1 MIRWSIFDESPY
13 YQVVDQ
19 AAGEQAALVEAVKQL
34 GVLVKSITS
43 TGEACLQVVDLLL
56 KKFYRSLSSNSL
68 KHCAPPLPKHEPVI
82 TSSSESSLY
91 AGLHNQLIYELNC
104 GYH

>member
-1 MIRWSIFDESPY
+1 MGCWGKPRPAGGLDLIAFIKLYPYLMQVLECIIRWSIFDASHY

-43 TGEACLQVVDLLL
+43 TGEACLQVEDILFKNLFIGL
-56 KKFYRSLSSNSL
+56 
-68 KHCAPPLPKHEPVI
+68 CLPTV
-82 TSSSESSLY
+82 
-91 AGLHNQLIYELNC
+91 
-104 GYH
+104 

>member
-19 AAGEQAALVEAVKQL
+19 AAGEQAALVEAVKQF

-43 TGEACLQVVDLLL
+43 TGEACLQVVDLLFKDL
-56 KKFYRSLSSNSL
+56 F
-68 KHCAPPLPKHEPVI
+68 I
-82 TSSSESSLY
+82 
-91 AGLHNQLIYELNC
+91 GLCLQTV
-104 GYH
+104 